1 MAAIGREKTF
11 AAAAAAAAA
20 AADDDDDAAGAEEK
34 TAQRRWGS
42 LADAG
47 RRIDFTAVFFSCF
60 VVAGLRHGKLDRY
73 LLIQSSAFDDTVR
86 SDDVMGGL
94 HVGLE

>member
-34 TAQRRWGS
+34 TAQRRRGS

-47 RRIDFTAVFFSCF
+47 RRIDFTAVFFL
-60 VVAGLRHGKLDRY
+60 V
-73 LLIQSSAFDDTVR
+73 SS
-86 SDDVMGGL
+86 SLGCVMANSI
-94 HVGLE
+94 VTC